1 MANDQ
6 NTKFRGGGVNINY
19 SVANFGNFPATQI
32 LREINF
38 GHFAAP
44 KTAVLTIWTALNFE
58 FLGTFDISKSEIF
71 LTIKIQSL

>member
-32 LREINF
+32 LREPNLS
-38 GHFAAP
+38 HFEAP
-44 KTAVLTIWTALNFE
+44 QIA
-58 FLGTFDISKSEIF
+58 IF
-71 LTIKIQSL
+71 IF